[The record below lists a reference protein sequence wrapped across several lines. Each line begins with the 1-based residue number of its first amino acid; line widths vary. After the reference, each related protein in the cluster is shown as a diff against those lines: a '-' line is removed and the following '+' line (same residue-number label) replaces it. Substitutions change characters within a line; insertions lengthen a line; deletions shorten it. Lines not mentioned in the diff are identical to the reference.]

1 MNMDFHVHGILSKKL
16 KFDSDL
22 FLQGV
27 SFAKN
32 NMLDGLV
39 LCEHFNAADI
49 ESSFSF
55 FEDNFKYEKDRY
67 DVNGF
72 FVYLGMEVDIRYG
85 GHVIVCGTRESI
97 YKIKDN
103 LKNCQKKADFIH
115 FEELLNMAEEGGCLT
130 VGSHPYREN
139 HKLYLQSEKNLRRL
153 DALDLNSKDIY
164 KRGLDPVEKEV
175 AELSSKLNIPYV
187 TGSDSHYPI
196 MLGCVRTCFEGDFE
210 SIIALKTAIK
220 NQEYKRVISDD
231 LKFKIYTAKVAKNY
245 MKKKIKESKLKNDVG
260 QVNDKKNKISYINF
274 SI

>member
-27 SFAKN
+27 TFAKN
-32 NMLDGLV
+32 SMLDGFV
-39 LCEHFNAADI
+39 LCEHFNAVDI

-55 FEDNFKYEKDRY
+55 LEDNFKYENDRY

-85 GHVIVCGTRESI
+85 GHVIVCGTREKI
-97 YKIKDN
+97 YDIRDN
-103 LKNCQKKADFIH
+103 LKNCRKKASFIH
-115 FEELLNMAEEGGCLT
+115 FEELLDMAEEGGCLT

-139 HKLYLQSEKNLRRL
+139 HKLYLQSEKSLRRL

-164 KRGLDPVEKEV
+164 KRGLNTVEKEV
-175 AELSSKLNIPYV
+175 SELSSKLNIPYV

-196 MLGCVRTCFEGDFE
+196 MLGCVRTCFEDDFK
-210 SIIALKTAIK
+210 SIAELKEAIK
-220 NQEYKRVISDD
+220 NQAYKRVISDD
-231 LKFKIYTAKVAKNY
+231 LKLKIYTAKAAKNY
-245 MKKKIKESKLKNDVG
+245 IKKKIKENNLKNGPD
-260 QVNDKKNKISYINF
+260 QVKNKK
-274 SI
+274 

>member
-22 FLQGV
+22 FLQGI

-32 NMLDGLV
+32 NMLDGMV
-39 LCEHFNAADI
+39 LCEHFNAVDI

-55 FEDNFKYEKDRY
+55 LENNFKYENDRY
-67 DVNGF
+67 EVNGF

-85 GHVIVCGTRESI
+85 GHVIVCGTRENLYNISN
-97 YKIKDN
+97 N
-103 LKNCQKKADFIH
+103 LKGCHKKANFIH

-130 VGSHPYREN
+130 VGSHPYRDN

-164 KRGLDPVEKEV
+164 KRGLEPVEREV

-196 MLGCVRTCFEGDFE
+196 MLGCVRTCFDEDFK
-210 SIIALKTAIK
+210 SIAELKKAIK
-220 NQEYKRVISDD
+220 DEAYKRVICDD
-231 LKFKIYTAKVAKNY
+231 LRLKIYSAKATKNY
-245 MKKKIKESKLKNDVG
+245 LKKKIKENKLKNECEKG
-260 QVNDKKNKISYINF
+260 EDKI
-274 SI
+274 